1 MSDARATTI
10 AITHRVR
17 VHPIVGHHGH
27 QIVGQVVLTAEV
39 SAVAGLP
46 AIGNAKSH
54 SLSGSIH
61 IDYIETR

>member
-17 VHPIVGHHGH
+17 AHPIAGHRGH
-27 QIVGQVVLTAEV
+27 PTVGQVVLTAEV

-46 AIGNAKSH
+46 VIGNANATL
-54 SLSGSIH
+54 LSGSIH
-61 IDYIETR
+61 NKTY